1 MLNKLNSGRN
11 LKFIRKNTLNLSR
24 PKLAKRLGVATKTIY
39 NWEQKKELD
48 YIKWQAVLNLIPIPP
63 VEESFSIGYKPN
75 YPQNI
80 IVDAEIA
87 WQINKSGNNY
97 LVLILGKKNPLN
109 HWTTAVKILRLR
121 GQQIICITTI
131 NKCQ

>member
-87 WQINKSGNNY
+87 
-97 LVLILGKKNPLN
+97 
-109 HWTTAVKILRLR
+109 
-121 GQQIICITTI
+121 
-131 NKCQ
+131 